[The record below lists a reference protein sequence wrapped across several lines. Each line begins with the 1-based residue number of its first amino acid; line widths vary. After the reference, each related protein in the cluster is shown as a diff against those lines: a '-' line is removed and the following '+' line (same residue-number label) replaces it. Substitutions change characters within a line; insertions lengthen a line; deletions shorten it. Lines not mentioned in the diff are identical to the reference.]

1 VRRFAAVAVA
11 GFLFASALTAA
22 GCRSKDGPAGVA
34 DAFMGAYYVAIELNA
49 AREFTTGL
57 AREKLDRELELTS
70 EVSIDPE
77 TRKPRINFQ
86 LEESSEEGERARF
99 IFVLD
104 IRPPGIDPYERTSI
118 LSLKQVDGDWKVSNF
133 NDTDR
138 KS

>member
-1 VRRFAAVAVA
+1 
-11 GFLFASALTAA
+11 
-22 GCRSKDGPAGVA
+22 
-34 DAFMGAYYVAIELNA
+34 MGAYYVAIELNA

>member
-1 VRRFAAVAVA
+1 MKRIAAATFA
-11 GFLFASALTAA
+11 GFVFALTLSSV
-22 GCRSKDGPAGVA
+22 GCHSKGGPAGVA

-70 EVSIDPE
+70 QVSIDSE

-99 IFVLD
+99 IFLLD

-118 LSLKQVDGDWKVSNF
+118 VSLKRVDGDWKVSNF
-133 NDTDR
+133 NETDR
-138 KS
+138 K

>member
-1 VRRFAAVAVA
+1 MKRFAAAAFA
-11 GFLFASALTAA
+11 GLLIALTLPSA

-70 EVSIDPE
+70 QISIDSE

-99 IFVLD
+99 IFLLD

-118 LSLKQVDGDWKVSNF
+118 VNLKRVDGDWKVSNF

>member
-1 VRRFAAVAVA
+1 MKRFAAVAFA
-11 GFLFASALTAA
+11 GLVFASMLSSAA
-22 GCRSKDGPAGVA
+22 CRSKEGPAGVA

-49 AREFTTGL
+49 ARALTTGL

-70 EVSIDPE
+70 QVAIDSE

-118 LSLKQVDGDWKVSNF
+118 VSLMRVGADWKVSNF
-133 NDTDR
+133 NDIDR